1 MVGRNVSHFSCSVLN
16 ISKKHC
22 PTILLYDSLGKLQ
35 VISFITLE
43 CKMTVNFHLLSIKQA
58 SECNELCTLNG
69 NIHFL
74 FTILCFWHSNILE
87 FPLWTDWIV
96 IHHGFIYAVWKTVGG
111 GFYLSDY
118 WDFQTNNSNAY
129 KILLCSNRQSLGP
142 DKYCSLLKHFRMKV
156 FWKLSTT

>member
-22 PTILLYDSLGKLQ
+22 PTILLYDSQGRFL

-69 NIHFL
+69 NIHFFVYHFVFL
-74 FTILCFWHSNILE
+74 AFQYLRISTVNRSLSYIMVSYMRCERLLEVDFLYQIFETFRQLILMLTKSYFAQIDNL
-87 FPLWTDWIV
+87 
-96 IHHGFIYAVWKTVGG
+96 
-111 GFYLSDY
+111 
-118 WDFQTNNSNAY
+118 
-129 KILLCSNRQSLGP
+129 
-142 DKYCSLLKHFRMKV
+142 
-156 FWKLSTT
+156 

>member
-96 IHHGFIYAVWKTVGG
+96 IHHGFIYAVWKTKQRRNIKSLW
-111 GFYLSDY
+111 FARPKT
-118 WDFQTNNSNAY
+118 DFPDSY
-129 KILLCSNRQSLGP
+129 SYILIN
-142 DKYCSLLKHFRMKV
+142 
-156 FWKLSTT
+156 W